1 MEKSMADQF
10 IEQQQAAQEQQ
21 QSQAEQEQTEAKGK
35 DRDFEPE
42 HQPAPQ
48 PAEQVQPSRHIDL
61 DTVPEFRME
70 TAKLNERQA
79 ESMQDHLQGQMPEKS
94 GADIENIRNIGDAEA
109 GKLSPSQQQREQE
122 EELER

>member
-35 DRDFEPE
+35 DFEPE

-48 PAEQVQPSRHIDL
+48 PEQVQPSRHIDL
-61 DTVPEFRME
+61 DSVPEFRME

-79 ESMQDHLQGQMPEKS
+79 ESMQAHLQAQMPEKS
-94 GADIENIRNIGDAEA
+94 GADIENIRNIGDAEV